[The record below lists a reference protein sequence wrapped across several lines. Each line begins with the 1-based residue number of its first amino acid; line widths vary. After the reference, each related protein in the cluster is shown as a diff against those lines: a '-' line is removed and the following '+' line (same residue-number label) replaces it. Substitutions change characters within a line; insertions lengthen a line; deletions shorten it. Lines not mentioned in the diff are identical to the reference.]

1 MTPVPL
7 VRSTVGY
14 DLLQSRI
21 RLYLKVLFLIHVALW
36 SVSTWQLVIGPI
48 TPAALSLLE
57 RLTTWSLTGG
67 LGVAWC
73 YVARREPPRWALDAF
88 DITLPALLA
97 ALYIQFVQLGGE
109 ADRGLAILVL
119 VSLALVLRAALVPS
133 TVPRTVLV
141 GAVGALGAVAGSVV
155 TTSDWVVV
163 PHVWVGVL
171 GAAFVAVTAV
181 TSSVIYG
188 LRRDVRSAQRLGEYE
203 LTRKL
208 GEGGMGIVYEAT
220 HVLLRRRT
228 AVKLLPKEVPHT
240 NVCTILG

>member
-1 MTPVPL
+1 MTPVSSG
-7 VRSTVGY
+7 RSTVGY
-14 DLLQSRI
+14 DLLRSRI

-36 SVSTWQLVIGPI
+36 IVSTWQLVIGPI
-48 TPAALSLLE
+48 TPDAAMSLLE

-67 LGVAWC
+67 LGVAWW

-97 ALYIQFVQLGGE
+97 ALYIQFLQMGGE

-141 GAVGALGAVAGSVV
+141 GTVGALGAVAGSVA

-163 PHVWVGVL
+163 PHIWVGVL

-188 LRRDVRSAQRLGEYE
+188 LRREVRSAQRLGDYE

-208 GEGGMGIVYEAT
+208 GEGGMGIV
-220 HVLLRRRT
+220 L
-228 AVKLLPKEVPHT
+228 
-240 NVCTILG
+240 